1 MMLNQNQQLGAVLI
15 NQTKDIF
22 ISFLSAKAVIEGQ
35 MTLGMMMAIQYIIG
49 QLNAPIQQ
57 FIGFTQAAQDARIS
71 LERLGEIHNREDEEK
86 PEDDKIREI
95 PADKDIEIKN
105 LFFQYEGPHSEKV
118 LNNVSLTIP
127 AKKITAI
134 VGISGSGKTTLLKLM
149 LGFYE
154 PVKGEISLNG
164 TPLKRFCQ
172 AEWRKRCGVVMQEG
186 YIFADS
192 ISGNIGLADDMP
204 DKEKTDRAAKTANI
218 KEYIDSLPLGYNTRI
233 GNDGQGLS
241 TGQKQR
247 LLIARAV

>member
-1 MMLNQNQQLGAVLI
+1 
-15 NQTKDIF
+15 
-22 ISFLSAKAVIEGQ
+22 
-35 MTLGMMMAIQYIIG
+35 
-49 QLNAPIQQ
+49 
-57 FIGFTQAAQDARIS
+57 
-71 LERLGEIHNREDEEK
+71 
-86 PEDDKIREI
+86 
-95 PADKDIEIKN
+95 
-105 LFFQYEGPHSEKV
+105 
-118 LNNVSLTIP
+118 
-127 AKKITAI
+127 
-134 VGISGSGKTTLLKLM
+134 M

-164 TPLKRFCQ
+164 TPLKRFSQ